1 MTAEVS
7 GPRGRA
13 PRPAREVAANDVA
26 ANHVA
31 SADVVSRWTQPGPR
45 SVAIGRFGGLSRRQ
59 WIIAVVLI
67 IVAAIDMT
75 RGYALIMSSVNTMEH
90 SGESSNVRSVVGQ
103 PPASTNAS
111 TNVTKNAST
120 KK

>member
-13 PRPAREVAANDVA
+13 PRPARDVAARDVA
-26 ANHVA
+26 ANEVA

-75 RGYALIMSSVNTMEH
+75 RGYALVMSSVNTMQH
-90 SGESSNVRSVVGQ
+90 SGDSSNIRSVVGQ
-103 PPASTNAS
+103 PPASTTTTAVS
-111 TNVTKNAST
+111 TNVSA